1 MGRGGCAVAGEVEY
15 ACLTWMVTSHPVVDD
30 LDTKH
35 GLLLT
40 ALFEVAQRRLTDQLG
55 ADGPVI
61 AVRI

>member
-1 MGRGGCAVAGEVEY
+1 
-15 ACLTWMVTSHPVVDD
+15 MVTSHPVVDD